1 MYKRPHFKEF
11 ISKVSQISTVSIFTQ
26 SQRSFAEPIIDQL
39 DPEKKL
45 FKHRFYSENCF
56 SNGDGEIIKDM
67 SVMEELIIDPT
78 QKQQGPEKLSFTQR
92 INQAL
97 GGALSLGMN

>member
-78 QKQQGPEKLSFTQR
+78 QKQQGPEKLSFT
-92 INQAL
+92 
-97 GGALSLGMN
+97 